1 MVHIVGAGPGDPEL
15 ITVKGMNKIKSADI
29 IIYAGSL
36 VNPQILEYAEKD
48 CKIYNSAEMTLEE
61 VMEVIK
67 AGFKENKNIVR
78 LHTGDPS
85 IYGAIKEQM
94 DLMEKEGIQYENIPG
109 VSSFCGAASSLKI
122 EYTLPSVTQ
131 TVILTRIQG
140 RTSVPE
146 KENIKSLSVHRVTLI
161 IFLSVSMIESIVS
174 EIIENY
180 GKDTPAAVVY
190 KATWKDEKIIRG
202 TLYNIAEKTKNSGIK
217 KTALIIIGDCLGN
230 DYELSKLYDK
240 SFSHEFRKS
249 SF

>member
-1 MVHIVGAGPGDPEL
+1 MVYIVGAGPGDPEL

-36 VNPQILEYAEKD
+36 INPQILEYAEKD

-122 EYTLPSVTQ
+122 EYTLPSVSQ

-140 RTSVPE
+140 RTAVPE
-146 KENIKSLSVHRVTLI
+146 KENIKSLSVHRATLI

-180 GKDTPAAVVY
+180 GKDTPAAIVY

-249 SF
+249 LF